1 LKAAF
6 LALGPIGF
14 LVVAVVFSLAST
26 AAGAEA
32 RRVSR
37 IDSAIFVHG
46 SRCADIRGGTA
57 DELARGALPAP
68 ASRAGA
74 TRESQEE
81 IVGALT
87 ATAAQ
92 RERVE
97 VATSPISHVE
107 SHEFFTGREPAASEI
122 APALSPWIS
131 ASRRASIFARD
142 ADAARDPPAR
152 AGIASIEV
160 LPLGSASAAGSVNAR
175 GARATGRRVSSVP
188 LDDYG

>member
-6 LALGPIGF
+6 LASGPIGS
-14 LVVAVVFSLAST
+14 LVGAVVFSLAST
-26 AAGAEA
+26 AAGAEG
-32 RRVSR
+32 RLGSR
-37 IDSAIFVHG
+37 IDPVIFAHG
-46 SRCADIRGGTA
+46 SQCADTHGGTA
-57 DELARGALPAP
+57 GELARGALPAP
-68 ASRAGA
+68 AFRAGA

-87 ATAAQ
+87 ATGAQ
-92 RERVE
+92 QERAQ

-122 APALSPWIS
+122 APALSPWIP

-142 ADAARDPPAR
+142 
-152 AGIASIEV
+152 V
-160 LPLGSASAAGSVNAR
+160 
-175 GARATGRRVSSVP
+175 RATGRRVSSVP